1 MLKNKGLW
9 TSDEEW
15 NFKAKDEYFY
25 IENMS
30 KTKVL
35 SAKSHGEV
43 ILEDFEEGKAE
54 QLWKKGEP
62 NARSNAHGYFTLE
75 SYNVS
80 KVITANS
87 SASLEL
93 KGNITL

>member
-1 MLKNKGLW
+1 M
-9 TSDEEW
+9 SDEEW
-15 NFKAKDEYFY
+15 NFKPKDDYFY

-54 QLWKKGEP
+54 QLWKKGVPDAE
-62 NARSNAHGYFTLE
+62 GYFTLE
-75 SYNVS
+75 NYYVLP
-80 KVITANS
+80 KFMTAISES
-87 SASLEL
+87 SLKI
-93 KGNITL
+93 KGNISLRRIPS